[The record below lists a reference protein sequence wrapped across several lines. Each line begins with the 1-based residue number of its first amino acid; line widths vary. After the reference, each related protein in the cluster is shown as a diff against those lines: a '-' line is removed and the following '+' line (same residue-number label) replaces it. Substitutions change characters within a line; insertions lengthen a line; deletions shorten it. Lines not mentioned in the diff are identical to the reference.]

1 MKKSEISNILN
12 KMKVKVEQLEK
23 KIKKQNA
30 DKLKF
35 LKIKMNANEE
45 KRQAALKNYALKN

>member
-12 KMKVKVEQLEK
+12 KMKVKEEQLEK

-30 DKLKF
+30 DKLK
-35 LKIKMNANEE
+35 
-45 KRQAALKNYALKN
+45 NYALKN